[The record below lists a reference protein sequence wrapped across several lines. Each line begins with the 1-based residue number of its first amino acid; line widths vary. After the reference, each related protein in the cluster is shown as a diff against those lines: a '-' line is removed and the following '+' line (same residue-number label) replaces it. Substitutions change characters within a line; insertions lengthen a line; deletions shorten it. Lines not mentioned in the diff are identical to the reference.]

1 MVGPNV
7 SGLTYKS
14 RAKWK
19 ILRWIYSVIYGEINV
34 SVSVCIEIKGTILK
48 NNKFVFFLSP

>member
-19 ILRWIYSVIYGEINV
+19 ILRGIHSAIYGDV
-34 SVSVCIEIKGTILK
+34 HVPVSVCVEIKADYK
-48 NNKFVFFLSP
+48 EK